1 MVFYDCFYFCLS
13 YLRNFRNGKKI
24 VEKNLGPY
32 TGKFIPNEE
41 PISEVENRGGLRNAG
56 VSLLLFVALMAF
68 LMFPSNA
75 IFKIFEEAAGKL
87 TLKEFMNNGL
97 MLMIL
102 LLFLIPGYV
111 YGKTV
116 GKINNSNDLVTSMTE
131 AMKSMGGYLVL
142 AFFLHLNL

>member
-1 MVFYDCFYFCLS
+1 
-13 YLRNFRNGKKI
+13 
-24 VEKNLGPY
+24 
-32 TGKFIPNEE
+32 
-41 PISEVENRGGLRNAG
+41 
-56 VSLLLFVALMAF
+56 MAF